1 MDQDMD
7 TRDFERYGLWWRF
20 IDTRPYDELSGMHRI
35 AVVDPTD
42 NEGNRVP
49 FTSDAIT
56 YRGREYPAIGFE
68 VYGYL
73 RNGVY
78 ENVYAKSFRRDYWPE
93 GLYRSVCETIKSAI
107 QEPVGLTQE
116 QRGVKLQASA
126 ELIGR
131 NDGSQAAREAAT
143 HPYRLSEL
151 YSREAWETFAKDAAQ
166 AYLDAL
172 LEHCS
177 R

>member
-1 MDQDMD
+1 MK
-7 TRDFERYGLWWRF
+7 TTDFERYGLWWRF
-20 IDTRPYDELSGMHRI
+20 TDTRPYNELGGMHRI

-49 FTSDAIT
+49 FTSDAVS
-56 YRGREYPAIGFE
+56 YRGREYPALSFE

-78 ENVYAKSFRRDYWPE
+78 ENVYAKSFHRDYWPE
-93 GLYRSVCETIKSAI
+93 GLYRSACEMIKSAI

-116 QRGVKLQASA
+116 QRGSKLQASA
-126 ELIGR
+126 ELTGR
-131 NDGSQAAREAAT
+131 NDGHQAVRSVST
-143 HPYRLSEL
+143 HLYRPSDL

-172 LEHCS
+172 LEHYS